1 MRIFE
6 VKNNLIKL
14 FFEKDEK
21 LFLAGFLMIKDSR
34 ETYIAQIMHMEINKH
49 GNIAIAR
56 LIYNVTPD
64 GNLINFEGTVPSN
77 NSVIGLLDLSEI
89 VKLLEGDNPIL
100 LGELAQDNIP
110 LKLDFNFIKNKLLIL
125 SENQEN
131 SDLIIRKLNDLAKNF
146 NKRTVII
153 DTVGTFDNTNGTLV
167 AGKNFKLPVNYES
180 LGFIS
185 EKGIEYKTLE
195 SKAIIQ
201 ETFLELQYYV
211 KTIENQ
217 YIPVNS
223 LIDILESQY
232 KSSKM
237 VELVLIK
244 NALLKYQEKGVLANS
259 KKEFLNL
266 NKSLIENSTTLID
279 LSNIDEEI
287 QREYISFI
295 YNKIS
300 KMNEEVIVF
309 TTISNKNSDKKL
321 LKQMYFTKNINTV
334 TVLSYAYKYLNE
346 LKKISKNMIMFTPT
360 IIQDDFDA
368 YNVFLNKL
376 AKWEYIVYGQETQYL
391 PLIVSLKTDKGI
403 FNDTIR
409 TSDNTETATSAFFKD
424 KIKEL
429 VNKQYQD
436 VIHKDQEEK
445 IRNKKREMKQMDNE
459 AMMQNQM
466 QQLSQKQAMEMPYTV
481 PQYNYSPAYM
491 NQMTMAQQMIPQPY
505 YYQPQMQIPMQMPYP
520 MMMPPQNMMHTQPY
534 MPMMPQT
541 SQSYS
546 QNYPQQGQPQNFNYD
561 IYENNTLENFD
572 SEQLDKLY
580 ANSPVEN
587 AFKNIQMNLKPNKK
601 EQNKENIKKQTKNE
615 TIEKNVPIEIEKE
628 VEKKEEGYRE
638 FPEPEIEIKPKEDE
652 VKVVEEKP
660 IEEPLQEQEI
670 INIQQQ
676 EDSSELTEA
685 DLDMISEID
694 VELHENE
701 QQEQIKQEEI
711 VEPIIPKYIDD
722 TPEEPKLPVFSQP
735 ELQSPKNV
743 EFTKND
749 RVRHS
754 KFGEGV
760 VEKVINYGSKKLC
773 SIYFEKVGRRLLEPN
788 ISELEK
794 I

>member
-14 FFEKDEK
+14 FFEKNEK
-21 LFLAGFLMIKDSR
+21 LFLAGFLMIKDTR
-34 ETYIAQIMHMEINKH
+34 ETYIAQIMHMETNKN

-64 GNLINFEGTVPSN
+64 GNLVNFEGTVPSN
-77 NSVIGLLDLSEI
+77 NSVIGLLDLEEI
-89 VKLLEGDNPIL
+89 VKLLEGENSFL
-100 LGELAQDNIP
+100 LGELAQDSIP
-110 LKLDFNFIKNKLLIL
+110 LKLDFNFIKNKLLII
-125 SENQEN
+125 SENQDN
-131 SDLIIRKLNDLAKNF
+131 SDVMIRKLNDISKTF

-153 DTVGTFDNTNGTLV
+153 DTVGTYDKTGGTLV
-167 AGKNFKLPVNYES
+167 AGRNFKLPVNYET

-185 EKGIEYKTLE
+185 EKGIDYKTLE

-223 LIDILESQY
+223 LVDILEAQY

-244 NALLKYQEKGVLANS
+244 NALLKYQEKGILATS
-259 KKEFLNL
+259 KKDFINL

-279 LSNIDEEI
+279 LSNIDEDV
-287 QREYISFI
+287 QREYISFV

-309 TTISNKNSDKKL
+309 VNIGNRNSDKKL
-321 LKQMYFTKNINTV
+321 LKQMYFTKNISTV
-334 TVLSYAYKYLNE
+334 AVLSYSYKYLNE
-346 LKKISKNMIMFTPT
+346 LKKISKNMILFTPT
-360 IIQDDFDA
+360 AIQDDFDA
-368 YNVFLNKL
+368 YNTFLNKL

-403 FNDTIR
+403 FNDTIK
-409 TSDNTETATSAFFKD
+409 TSDNVETATSSFFKN

-429 VNKQYQD
+429 VDKQYKD
-436 VIHKDQEEK
+436 VIHKEQEEQ
-445 IRNKKREMKQMDNE
+445 IRNRIKEKRQMDNE

-481 PQYNYSPAYM
+481 PQYNYSHAYM
-491 NQMTMAQQMIPQPY
+491 NQMAMAQQVGAQPY
-505 YYQPQMQIPMQMPYP
+505 YYQPQMPMQMGYP
-520 MMMPPQNMMHTQPY
+520 MMMPPQNMMPSQPY
-534 MPMMPQT
+534 IPMMPQ
-541 SQSYS
+541 QF
-546 QNYPQQGQPQNFNYD
+546 QQQYPQQMYGHHVYNQNK
-561 IYENNTLENFD
+561 YEVEGLENFD

-580 ANSPVEN
+580 TNSPVEN
-587 AFKNIQMNLKPNKK
+587 AFNSIKLNLKQN
-601 EQNKENIKKQTKNE
+601 NKE
-615 TIEKNVPIEIEKE
+615 IEENVPEEVFEEVKPEKE
-628 VEKKEEGYRE
+628 EISVKTSNAKIK
-638 FPEPEIEIKPKEDE
+638 EIEIKPQ
-652 VKVVEEKP
+652 EEEIKIP
-660 IEEPLQEQEI
+660 EPQIEKQTEIPQQEI
-670 INIQQQ
+670 INVQPEQS
-676 EDSSELTEA
+676 EELTEA

-694 VELHENE
+694 VELHEEEQKEQAE
-701 QQEQIKQEEI
+701 QQQKEAEDI
-711 VEPIIPKYIDD
+711 EPIIPKYIDD
-722 TPEEPKLPVFSQP
+722 TPDEPKLPVFSQP
-735 ELQSPKNV
+735 ELQNTQNKD
-743 EFTKND
+743 FQKND
-749 RVRHS
+749 RVRHT

-760 VEKVINYGSKKLC
+760 VEKVVNYGNKKLC

-788 ISELEK
+788 ISDLQK

>member
-14 FFEKDEK
+14 FFEKNEK

-34 ETYIAQIMHMEINKH
+34 ETYIAQIMHMETNKH

-64 GNLINFEGTVPSN
+64 GNLVNFEGTVPSN
-77 NSVIGLLDLSEI
+77 NSVIGLLNLSEI
-89 VKLLEGDNPIL
+89 VKLLEGENSVQI
-100 LGELAQDNIP
+100 GELAQDNIP

-125 SENQEN
+125 SENQDN
-131 SDLIIRKLNDLAKNF
+131 SDIMIRKLNDLTKTF

-153 DTVGTFDNTNGTLV
+153 DTVGTYGNTNGTLV
-167 AGKNFKLPVNYES
+167 AGKNFKLPVNYET

-185 EKGIEYKTLE
+185 EKGIEYKTVE
-195 SKAIIQ
+195 SKAVIQ

-211 KTIENQ
+211 KTIESQ

-223 LIDILESQY
+223 LIDILEAQY

-259 KKEFLNL
+259 KKDFLNL

-279 LSNIDEEI
+279 LSNIDEEV

-309 TTISNKNSDKKL
+309 VTINNKNSDKKL

-334 TVLSYAYKYLNE
+334 TVLSYEYKYLNE

-368 YNVFLNKL
+368 YNTFLSKL
-376 AKWEYIVYGQETQYL
+376 AKWEYIAYGQETQYL

-403 FNDTIR
+403 FNDKIKPN
-409 TSDNTETATSAFFKD
+409 DNVETATSAFFKD
-424 KIKEL
+424 KMKEL
-429 VNKQYQD
+429 VEKQYQD
-436 VIHKDQEEK
+436 VIHKEQETQ
-445 IRNKKREMKQMDNE
+445 IRNRIKEKRQMDNE
-459 AMMQNQM
+459 VMMQNQM
-466 QQLSQKQAMEMPYTV
+466 HQLSQKQAMELPYTI

-491 NQMTMAQQMIPQPY
+491 NQMTMAQPMGAPY
-505 YYQPQMQIPMQMPYP
+505 YYQQQMPMQMPYP
-520 MMMPPQNMMHTQPY
+520 MMMPQNMVPQQY
-534 MPMMPQT
+534 MQMMPPQ
-541 SQSYS
+541 
-546 QNYPQQGQPQNFNYD
+546 PQQFQQVYPNQIYNQQPLQPQNQNIEKIEELD
-561 IYENNTLENFD
+561 NFD

-587 AFKNIQMNLKPNKK
+587 AFNNIKINLKQNNQKQETQELQQNTLSQENSLKKNEQIPQINKVPQQEK
-601 EQNKENIKKQTKNE
+601 NEENTQIVIKPQEEEIKVSEQNSQQEL
-615 TIEKNVPIEIEKE
+615 PI
-628 VEKKEEGYRE
+628 
-638 FPEPEIEIKPKEDE
+638 
-652 VKVVEEKP
+652 
-660 IEEPLQEQEI
+660 QNQQEI
-670 INIQQQ
+670 INIQSQNS
-676 EDSSELTEA
+676 EELTEA

-694 VELHENE
+694 VELHEEE
-701 QQEQIKQEEI
+701 QLNNKQEDS
-711 VEPIIPKYIDD
+711 EPIIPKYIDD
-722 TPEEPKLPVFSQP
+722 TPDEPKLPVFSQP
-735 ELQSPKNV
+735 ELQSPKNID
-743 EFTKND
+743 FKKND
-749 RVRHS
+749 RVRHT

-773 SIYFEKVGRRLLEPN
+773 SIYFEKVGRRLLEPH

-794 I
+794 L